1 MPVFFVAPQA
11 VRGETITIAGPLAR
25 HLCGSLR
32 VKPGEMIWLGEDGGP
47 RYHARLTAADRDR
60 LTARVVSTSSPPQK
74 HPPSIALGLAL
85 VKGDRMDWAVQK
97 AAELGV
103 ARLVP
108 LITARS
114 IVRPKSGRTDH
125 QSGRW
130 QSIALEAAQQSMR
143 WDVPV
148 VAAPVSFDAWCA
160 DAALGACRWLL
171 WEDPRGTPFRD
182 RLRGKPR
189 PDQVTL
195 VIGPEGGFTADEIA
209 LAQQRG
215 FEMVSLGSRIL
226 RTETAV
232 VAALALVQYEWGDL
246 G

>member
-1 MPVFFVAPQA
+1 MPVFFVEPQA

-25 HLCGSLR
+25 HLCESLR

-47 RYHARLTAADRDR
+47 RYHARLTADRDR
-60 LTARVVSTSSPPQK
+60 LTARIVSTSSPPQA
-74 HPPSIALGLAL
+74 HSPRITLGLAL
-85 VKGDRMDWAVQK
+85 VKGNRMDWAVQK

-125 QSGRW
+125 KSGRW

-143 WDVPV
+143 WGVPV
-148 VAAPVSFDAWCA
+148 VAAPVSFDAWCG
-160 DAALGACRWLL
+160 DTTLGTCRWLL

-209 LAQQRG
+209 LAGQRG
-215 FEMVSLGSRIL
+215 FETVSLGSRIL

>member
-1 MPVFFVAPQA
+1 MPVFFVEPQA

-60 LTARVVSTSSPPQK
+60 LTARIVSTSSPPQA
-74 HPPSIALGLAL
+74 HPPRITLGLAL

-125 QSGRW
+125 RSGRW

-148 VAAPVSFDAWCA
+148 VAAPVAFDAWCA

-171 WEDPRGTPFRD
+171 WEDPRGTSFRD

-189 PDQVTL
+189 PDQISL
-195 VIGPEGGFTADEIA
+195 VVGPEGGFAADEIA
-209 LAQQRG
+209 LAEQRG

-232 VAALALVQYEWGDL
+232 VAALALVLYEWGDL